1 VDNSRPSP
9 HLDARWR
16 LAPSVVLQRLGD
28 AVVAVQLHSDRVLE
42 LNPTA
47 ARLLDLLA
55 EGLTPAEAVGR
66 MAAEYD
72 VDDATL
78 LDDASSTVTR
88 LEDEGVIARDE
99 R

>member
-1 VDNSRPSP
+1 
-9 HLDARWR
+9 
-16 LAPSVVLQRLGD
+16 VVLQRLGD
-28 AVVAVQLHSDRVLE
+28 AVVAVQLQSDRVLE

-55 EGLTPAEAVGR
+55 EGLTPTEAVRR

-78 LDDASSTVTR
+78 LDDASSTLAR
-88 LEDEGVIARDE
+88 LQDEGVIARDE
-99 R
+99 G